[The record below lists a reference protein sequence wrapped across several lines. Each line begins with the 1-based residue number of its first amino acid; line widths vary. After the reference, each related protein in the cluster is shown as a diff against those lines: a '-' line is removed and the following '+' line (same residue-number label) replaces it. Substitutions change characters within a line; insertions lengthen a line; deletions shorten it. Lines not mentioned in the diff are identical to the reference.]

1 MKHTIETSIEINAP
15 PEKVWQV
22 LSATDAYP
30 DWNPFIRSIAGRLE
44 QGKTIKVSLSLPVGG
59 SFGFK
64 PLILKASF
72 PEIRWKGKFLL
83 GGLFDGEHYFRV
95 ESVSPNIT
103 RFFDGEHLSGVLVG
117 LLSSA
122 LEKTKRGF
130 QLMNEALKKIAE
142 R

>member
-1 MKHTIETSIEINAP
+1 MKQTIETSIEINAP
-15 PEKVWQV
+15 PEKVWEV

-44 QGKTIKVSLSLPVGG
+44 QGKTIKVSLSLPGGG

-103 RFFDGEHLSGVLVG
+103 RFLHGEHLSGVLVG
-117 LLSSA
+117 LLRGA

-130 QLMNEALKKIAE
+130 QLMNGALKKIAE

>member
-1 MKHTIETSIEINAP
+1 MKQTIETSIEINAP
-15 PEKVWQV
+15 TEKVWEV

-44 QGKTIKVSLSLPVGG
+44 QGKTIKVSLSLPGGG

-103 RFFDGEHLSGVLVG
+103 RFFHGEHLSGVLVG
-117 LLSSA
+117 LLSGT
-122 LEKTKRGF
+122 LENTKRGF

>member
-1 MKHTIETSIEINAP
+1 MKQTIETSIEINAP
-15 PEKVWQV
+15 TEKVWEV

-44 QGKTIKVSLSLPVGG
+44 QGKTIKVSLSLPGGG

-103 RFFDGEHLSGVLVG
+103 RFLHGEHLSGVLVG
-117 LLSSA
+117 LLSGT

>member
-1 MKHTIETSIEINAP
+1 MNETDDRNFHRNKCPSR
-15 PEKVWQV
+15 KS
-22 LSATDAYP
+22 LGSALG
-30 DWNPFIRSIAGRLE
+30 NRRVSRLE
-44 QGKTIKVSLSLPVGG
+44 SLHSTDRWAIGARENDQVSLSLPGG

-72 PEIRWKGKFLL
+72 PETRWKGKFLL
-83 GGLFDGEHYFRV
+83 GGLFDGEHYFRL

-103 RFFDGEHLSGVLVG
+103 RFFHGEHLSGVLVG
-117 LLSSA
+117 LLSGA

>member
-1 MKHTIETSIEINAP
+1 MKQTIETSIEINAP
-15 PEKVWQV
+15 PEKVWEV

-44 QGKTIKVSLSLPVGG
+44 QGKTIQVSLSLPGGG

-64 PLILKASF
+64 PLILRASF

-103 RFFDGEHLSGVLVG
+103 RFLHGEQLSGVLVG
-117 LLSSA
+117 LLSGA

-130 QLMNEALKKIAE
+130 ESMNEALKKIAE